1 MRRKPIH
8 RGGIVSAGYDPVTRT
23 LDIEF
28 DTKRVLRYEGIGSEV
43 AERFLCSAEPLSY
56 YRDVIEEVGSF
67 RYFLIEFSAT
77 ELSAKALAETKKPA
91 KKGIPDELRKLFGE

>member
-1 MRRKPIH
+1 M
-8 RGGIVSAGYDPVTRT
+8 
-23 LDIEF
+23 
-28 DTKRVLRYEGIGSEV
+28 LRYEGVGSEV

-56 YRDVIEEVGSF
+56 YRDVIEEE
-67 RYFLIEFSAT
+67 YSAT

>member
-43 AERFLCSAEPLSY
+43 AERFYVPPSP
-56 YRDVIEEVGSF
+56 
-67 RYFLIEFSAT
+67 
-77 ELSAKALAETKKPA
+77 
-91 KKGIPDELRKLFGE
+91 

>member
-1 MRRKPIH
+1 MQRKPIH

-56 YRDVIEEVGSF
+56 YRDVIEEE
-67 RYFLIEFSAT
+67 YSAT
-77 ELSAKALAETKKPA
+77 ELSAKALADTKKPA

>member
-28 DTKRVLRYEGIGSEV
+28 DTKRVLRYEGVGSEV
-43 AERFLCSAEPLSY
+43 AERFLCSAVPLSY
-56 YRDVIEEVGSF
+56 YRDVIEEE
-67 RYFLIEFSAT
+67 YSAT

>member
-1 MRRKPIH
+1 M
-8 RGGIVSAGYDPVTRT
+8 
-23 LDIEF
+23 
-28 DTKRVLRYEGIGSEV
+28 LRYEGIGSEV

-56 YRDVIEEVGSF
+56 YRDVIEEE
-67 RYFLIEFSAT
+67 YSAT

>member
-1 MRRKPIH
+1 MPQSSGEIHAKKAYSSRRH
-8 RGGIVSAGYDPVTRT
+8 CLCRLRSGH
-23 LDIEF
+23 
-28 DTKRVLRYEGIGSEV
+28 TKRVLRYEGIGSEV

-56 YRDVIEEVGSF
+56 YRDVIEEE
-67 RYFLIEFSAT
+67 YSAT

>member
-1 MRRKPIH
+1 MQRKPIH

-56 YRDVIEEVGSF
+56 YRDVIEEE
-67 RYFLIEFSAT
+67 YSAT
-77 ELSAKALAETKKPA
+77 ELSAKALAETKKPV

>member
-43 AERFLCSAEPLSY
+43 AERFLCSAEPQSY
-56 YRDVIEEVGSF
+56 YRDVIEEE
-67 RYFLIEFSAT
+67 YAAT

>member
-8 RGGIVSAGYDPVTRT
+8 RGGIVSAGYDPVTRA

-28 DTKRVLRYEGIGSEV
+28 DTKRVLRHENVGNEV

-56 YRDVIEEVGSF
+56 YRDVIEEE
-67 RYFLIEFSAT
+67 YSAT
-77 ELSAKALAETKKPA
+77 ELSSKALADTPKPA

>member
-28 DTKRVLRYEGIGSEV
+28 DTKRVLRYEGVGSEV

-56 YRDVIEEVGSF
+56 YRDVIEEE
-67 RYFLIEFSAT
+67 YSAT
-77 ELSAKALAETKKPA
+77 ELSAKALAETKNPA
-91 KKGIPDELRKLFGE
+91 KKGIPDELRNLFGE

>member
-8 RGGIVSAGYDPVTRT
+8 SGGIVSAGYDTVTRT

-56 YRDVIEEVGSF
+56 YRDVIEEE
-67 RYFLIEFSAT
+67 YSAT

>member
-56 YRDVIEEVGSF
+56 YRAAIEEE
-67 RYFLIEFSAT
+67 YSAT

>member
-8 RGGIVSAGYDPVTRT
+8 RGGIVSAGYDPITRS

-28 DTKRVLRYEGIGSEV
+28 DTKRVLRYEDVGNEV
-43 AERFLCSAEPLSY
+43 AERFLTSAEPLSY
-56 YRDVIEEVGSF
+56 YRDVIEEE
-67 RYFLIEFSAT
+67 YTAT
-77 ELSAKALAETKKPA
+77 ELSSKALESTAKPA

>member
-56 YRDVIEEVGSF
+56 YRDVIEEE
-67 RYFLIEFSAT
+67 YSAT
-77 ELSAKALAETKKPA
+77 ELSAKALAETEKPA

>member
-28 DTKRVLRYEGIGSEV
+28 DTKRVLRYEGVGSEV

-56 YRDVIEEVGSF
+56 YRDIIEEE
-67 RYFLIEFSAT
+67 YSAT

>member
-43 AERFLCSAEPLSY
+43 AERFLCSAEPLSCC
-56 YRDVIEEVGSF
+56 RDVIEEE
-67 RYFLIEFSAT
+67 YSAT

>member
-8 RGGIVSAGYDPVTRT
+8 RGGIVSAGYDPVARI

-28 DTKRVLRYEGIGSEV
+28 DTKRVLRYEDVGSEV
-43 AERFLCSAEPLSY
+43 AERFLTTAEPLSY
-56 YRDVIEEVGSF
+56 YRDVIEEEYSVS
-67 RYFLIEFSAT
+67 
-77 ELSAKALAETKKPA
+77 ELSSQTLNETSKPA

>member
-43 AERFLCSAEPLSY
+43 AERFICSAEPLCY
-56 YRDVIEEVGSF
+56 YRDVIEDVD
-67 RYFLIEFSAT
+67 SAT

>member
-43 AERFLCSAEPLSY
+43 AERFLCSAEILS
-56 YRDVIEEVGSF
+56 
-67 RYFLIEFSAT
+67 
-77 ELSAKALAETKKPA
+77 
-91 KKGIPDELRKLFGE
+91 

>member
-8 RGGIVSAGYDPVTRT
+8 RGGNDSAGYDPVTRP

-28 DTKRVLRYEGIGSEV
+28 DTKRVLRYVGSGSEV
-43 AERFLCSAEPLSY
+43 AERFLCSAEPLSD
-56 YRDVIEEVGSF
+56 YRDVSEEE
-67 RYFLIEFSAT
+67 YSAT

>member
-56 YRDVIEEVGSF
+56 YRDVIEEE
-67 RYFLIEFSAT
+67 YSAT
-77 ELSAKALAETKKPA
+77 ELSAKALAETKKTA

>member
-43 AERFLCSAEPLSY
+43 AERFLCSADPLSY
-56 YRDVIEEVGSF
+56 YRDVIEEE
-67 RYFLIEFSAT
+67 YSAT
-77 ELSAKALAETKKPA
+77 ELSAKALAETKKPT

>member
-56 YRDVIEEVGSF
+56 YRDVIEEE
-67 RYFLIEFSAT
+67 YSAT
-77 ELSAKALAETKKPA
+77 ELSAKALAETTKPA